1 MGRPRELEDAKMV
14 PVILDQETR
23 KIVEMRRGDGGTS
36 RYIRKLIREQDPKAS
51 RQGEA
56 KTLVS
61 RKDLRAMEVELEN
74 YRRKEQ
80 ETTKEQE
87 EVLKYIAQGF
97 EMYKQNN
104 KRADDPEA
112 RRNWVEARCKS
123 SGVSPAEFLSFHKRG
138 EF

>member
-1 MGRPRELEDAKMV
+1 MGRPRELEEAKMV

-23 KIVEMRRGDGGTS
+23 KIVEMRKGDGGIS
-36 RYIRKLIREQDPKAS
+36 SYIRRLIREQDPKAS

-56 KTLVS
+56 KTLVL
-61 RKDLRAMEVELEN
+61 RKDLRAMEEELEN

-87 EVLKYIAQGF
+87 GILKYIAQGF

-104 KRADDPEA
+104 KRADNPEA
-112 RRNWVEARCKS
+112 RRNWVEARCKG
-123 SGVSPAEFLSFHKRG
+123 SGVSPVEFLSFYGQK
-138 EF
+138 